1 MYHNTLQQFALV
13 TDGAGACHGGRQK
26 TKVTR
31 KKEVE
36 VEVKSQYSDD
46 LKT

>member
-1 MYHNTLQQFALV
+1 MHHNTLQQFAPV
-13 TDGAGACHGGRQK
+13 TDGAGAFHGGRQK